1 MCNACIAIIRSKWR
15 SACVCV
21 YVRGGGKTIGD
32 YDFAMR
38 HFRSTH
44 RDYWKK
50 SFVNRDRTELRLCE
64 KVNFFLDSWIR
75 TAKYLRDF
83 VRVLR
88 SASSSYLL
96 NYKWINQL
104 SD

>member
-21 YVRGGGKTIGD
+21 CKGGGETIGD

-38 HFRSTH
+38 HFRSMH

-50 SFVNRDRTELRLCE
+50 SFANRDRTELRLCE
-64 KVNFFLDSWIR
+64 NVNFFLDSWIR
-75 TAKYLRDF
+75 TAKYLCDF

-88 SASSSYLL
+88 SSSCSYLL
-96 NYKWINQL
+96 HYK
-104 SD
+104 

>member
-1 MCNACIAIIRSKWR
+1 M
-15 SACVCV
+15 
-21 YVRGGGKTIGD
+21 GGGGGGGGGGPIGD

-64 KVNFFLDSWIR
+64 NVNFFFRLVD
-75 TAKYLRDF
+75 TYGKVL
-83 VRVLR
+83 VRFCSCLKK
-88 SASSSYLL
+88 LL
-96 NYKWINQL
+96 LFL
-104 SD
+104 SLTL